1 MCVVLVGVGEG
12 IGRVRGAKGEG
23 RGKEGGHELTR
34 PPVVRAAEQE
44 RTEGVGEGHT
54 ERIK

>member
-1 MCVVLVGVGEG
+1 M
-12 IGRVRGAKGEG
+12 RGTKGEG

-44 RTEGVGEGHT
+44 RTEGVGKGHT

>member
-1 MCVVLVGVGEG
+1 MEGEG
-12 IGRVRGAKGEG
+12 RRRGRGAKGEG
-23 RGKEGGHELTR
+23 RGREGGHELTR

-44 RTEGVGEGHT
+44 STEGVGKGHT